1 MWYLIIAVGAYLLY
15 KEGFFNHAKTKK
27 ADNAKDIL
35 ARRFAMGE
43 IDAQE
48 YYKMLEVLDKD

>member
-1 MWYLIIAVGAYLLY
+1 MWYLIIGIPVYLLY
-15 KEGFFNHAKTKK
+15 KEGIFSRAGTKK
-27 ADNAKDIL
+27 TDNAKDIL

-48 YYKMLEVLDKD
+48 YYQKMEVLEKD